1 MIKALHKA
9 CDILELLAGS
19 TDEPMP
25 LGKIADRLGLNK
37 GTCANI
43 LKTLITRGL
52 AEQIAPRQGYLLGP
66 LAYSLAALGP
76 YRKDIVSAAEP
87 AMANLAAQLKE
98 KVVLATLQHG
108 RRYVLRAING
118 NQTLQ
123 IRPDAPYLRD
133 TYRMATGRLL
143 LAHLSD
149 AELAAHVAEHG
160 LPGDVWPAGSTR
172 PKMSAE
178 LKRIRKAGFALNQD
192 TPDIV
197 MIAVGILE
205 DDKLVAALG
214 VGLPSVRYT
223 GENSKRVRD
232 ALKCAAREINKA
244 MLKSVSDRK
253 GT

>member
-19 TDEPMP
+19 PDEPMP

-43 LKTLITRGL
+43 LKTLIARGL

-87 AMANLAAQLKE
+87 AMANLAAQLE
-98 KVVLATLQHG
+98 ELVVLATLKHG
-108 RRYVLRAING
+108 RRYVLRLING

-133 TYRMATGRLL
+133 TYRVSTGRLL

-149 AELAAHVAEHG
+149 TELAAHVAEHG

-172 PKMSAE
+172 TKMSAE
-178 LKRIRKAGFALNQD
+178 LKRIREAGIVVVHD
-192 TPDIV
+192 TPDV
-197 MIAVGILE
+197 VQVAVGIHE
-205 DDKLVAALG
+205 GDKVVAALG
-214 VGLPSVRYT
+214 VSLPSTRYT
-223 GENSKRVRD
+223 TENSKRVQA
-232 ALKCAAREINKA
+232 ALKSAARKISEKLSEKTSA
-244 MLKSVSDRK
+244 P
-253 GT
+253 